1 MSQYMIQA
9 GGHIIRQVG
18 CTCAGSLWR
27 YKSLLNSSTAT
38 SAPRSNWKQEF
49 IEPYWR
55 GDRAVLYHPTP
66 HNKCHKHDNLT
77 TEILWGWEASGIS
90 WSVAFSIIHLELAY
104 TSLRFKKQLTI
115 SCESMYNCT
124 YMQVRQCYSQKARS
138 SVQTQTTQEGRR
150 WQQHQ
155 SCFWQLA
162 GRESRKDQRRDIVL
176 LTLNRM
182 AATASPV
189 LLADALA
196 TTPWPTGFSSI
207 G

>member
-1 MSQYMIQA
+1 MCIRIAALGALVVFAANQFLIKSFYSFLFYLTASRTGQTTK
-9 GGHIIRQVG
+9 HIHVPAQRKGVSKIEHAKMGRRLLFERW
-18 CTCAGSLWR
+18 CLNIWFKLEDTCAGSLWR

-49 IEPYWR
+49 IEPYWM

-124 YMQVRQCYSQKARS
+124 YMQVRQCYS
-138 SVQTQTTQEGRR
+138 
-150 WQQHQ
+150 
-155 SCFWQLA
+155 
-162 GRESRKDQRRDIVL
+162 
-176 LTLNRM
+176 
-182 AATASPV
+182 
-189 LLADALA
+189 
-196 TTPWPTGFSSI
+196 
-207 G
+207 